1 MAKKLKQTAKTKPSK
16 KTLKNSWQELWN
28 RLWQGPIWRKAALI
42 LASIAVLFT
51 ACSYGLAQWY
61 IHKHANEPL
70 VIGTTFV
77 PDYADSFGLDQKET
91 LNAIFADLKIRH
103 IRLVSYWK
111 DIETSPG
118 VYDFSKL
125 DWQFDMANKY
135 GAKVS
140 LAMGMRQPRWPECH
154 EPSWINV
161 DSSHK
166 EQWQPQLNAYMKAVT
181 DHYKNNPA
189 LDSYQLENEFFMKVF
204 GECKDFDRGRLVS
217 EFNMLKKED
226 PSHPILIS
234 RSNNWV
240 GIPVGKPTPDR
251 FSISV
256 YKRVWDA
263 TITKRYF
270 EYPQPAWT
278 YATLAGAEEILNGRD
293 MVIHELQAEPWP
305 PGGQEV
311 QNTTVEEQFKS
322 MNPQRMKDR
331 IKFGEATGMRS
342 LDLWGAEWW
351 YWLKVK
357 DGDPSVWN
365 VVKDAVN
372 QASIDNQKLE
382 QKN

>member
-1 MAKKLKQTAKTKPSK
+1 
-16 KTLKNSWQELWN
+16 
-28 RLWQGPIWRKAALI
+28 
-42 LASIAVLFT
+42 
-51 ACSYGLAQWY
+51 
-61 IHKHANEPL
+61 L

-77 PDYADSFGLDQKET
+77 PDYADSFGLDQHET
-91 LNAIFADLKIRH
+91 LNAFFSDLKIRH

-118 VYDFSKL
+118 QYDFSKL
-125 DWQFDMANKY
+125 DWQFALANQY

-140 LAMGMRQPRWPECH
+140 LAVGMRQPRWPECH
-154 EPSWINV
+154 EPDFIHV
-161 DSSHK
+161 DPAHK
-166 EQWQPQLNAYMKAVT
+166 DQWQPQLNAYMKAVIN
-181 DHYKNNPA
+181 HYKNNPA

-204 GECKDFDRGRLVS
+204 GDCKDFSRDRLVS
-217 EFNMLKKED
+217 EFNLVKKED
-226 PSHPILIS
+226 PNHPVLIS

-240 GIPVGKPTPDR
+240 GIPVGAPTPDR

-263 TITKRYF
+263 TITHRYF

-278 YATLAGAEEILNGRD
+278 YATLAGAEEILSGRD

-305 PGGQEV
+305 PNGLDIKNV
-311 QNTTVEEQFKS
+311 SIDEQYKS
-322 MNPQRMKDR
+322 MNPQRMKNR

-357 DGDPSVWN
+357 DGNPDVWN

-372 QASIDNQKLE
+372 QARRVLS
-382 QKN
+382 

>member
-1 MAKKLKQTAKTKPSK
+1 MAKKLKQTAKTKDSRSP
-16 KTLKNSWQELWN
+16 LKNSWKRAAP
-28 RLWQGPIWRKAALI
+28 RLWRGSILKRIGLVIAAVAI
-42 LASIAVLFT
+42 VFT
-51 ACSYGLAQWY
+51 ACSYGIAQWY
-61 IHKHANEPL
+61 IHKHSNEPL

-77 PDYADSFGLDQKET
+77 PDYADSFGLDQHET
-91 LNAIFADLKIRH
+91 LNAFFSDLKIRH

-118 VYDFSKL
+118 QYDFSKL
-125 DWQFDMANKY
+125 DWQFALANQY

-140 LAMGMRQPRWPECH
+140 LAVGMRQPRWPECH
-154 EPSWINV
+154 EPDFIHV
-161 DSSHK
+161 DPAHK
-166 EQWQPQLNAYMKAVT
+166 DQWQPQLNAYMKAVIN
-181 DHYKNNPA
+181 HYKNNPA

-204 GECKDFDRGRLVS
+204 GDCKDFSRDRLVS
-217 EFNMLKKED
+217 EFNLVKKED
-226 PSHPILIS
+226 PNHPVLIS

-240 GIPVGKPTPDR
+240 GIPVGAPTPDR

-263 TITKRYF
+263 TITHRYF

-278 YATLAGAEEILNGRD
+278 YATLAGAEEILSGRD

-305 PGGQEV
+305 PNGLDIKNV
-311 QNTTVEEQFKS
+311 SIDEQYKS
-322 MNPQRMKDR
+322 MNPQRMKNR

-357 DGDPSVWN
+357 DGNPDVWN

-372 QASIDNQKLE
+372 QADQQNQKLE
-382 QKN
+382 Q

>member
-1 MAKKLKQTAKTKPSK
+1 MAKKMKQTAKTKSSK
-16 KTLKNSWQELWN
+16 KTLKNSWQPLFKK
-28 RLWQGPIWRKAALI
+28 LWQGSFWRKAAVI
-42 LASIAVLFT
+42 LASTAVVFT
-51 ACSYGLAQWY
+51 AGSYALAQWY

>member
-1 MAKKLKQTAKTKPSK
+1 MPTKKGGNKFKRQKYTGAFTG
-16 KTLKNSWQELWN
+16 LW
-28 RLWQGPIWRKAALI
+28 RRSLWQKIMLI
-42 LASIAVLFT
+42 LAAVALLVLS
-51 ACSYGLAQWY
+51 CSYGVAQWY
-61 IHKHANEPL
+61 IHKHDNEPL

-77 PDYADSFGLDQKET
+77 PDYADSFGLDQHET
-91 LNAIFADLKIRH
+91 LNAIFSDLKVRH

-135 GAKVS
+135 GAKIS

-161 DSSHK
+161 DPNHK
-166 EQWQPQLNAYMKAVT
+166 EQWQPQLNAYMKAVI

-204 GECKDFDRGRLVS
+204 GNCKDFNRYRLIA
-217 EFNMLKKED
+217 EFNMIKKQD
-226 PSHPILIS
+226 PNHPVLIS

-240 GIPVGKPTPDR
+240 GIPIGAPTPDK

-256 YKRVWDA
+256 YKRVWDS
-263 TITKRYF
+263 TITHRYF

-278 YATLAGAEEILNGRD
+278 YATLAGAEEIVSGRD

-305 PGGQEV
+305 PKGQEIYNIPV
-311 QNTTVEEQFKS
+311 GEQFKS
-322 MNPQRMKDR
+322 MNPERLRDR
-331 IKFGEATGMRS
+331 IEFGEATGMRS

-357 DGDPSVWN
+357 SGDPSVWN

-372 QASIDNQKLE
+372 QTTIENQKLD
-382 QKN
+382 QTN

>member
-1 MAKKLKQTAKTKPSK
+1 MPAKKGGNKNNKMSVKGFLKHI
-16 KTLKNSWQELWN
+16 WQRSIWN
-28 RLWQGPIWRKAALI
+28 KI
-42 LASIAVLFT
+42 LLVLGAILLFT
-51 ACSYGLAQWY
+51 VSCSYGVAQWY
-61 IHKHANEPL
+61 IHKHSNEPL

-77 PDYADSFGLDQKET
+77 PDYADSFGLDQHET
-91 LNAIFADLKIRH
+91 LNAIFSDLKVRH

-154 EPSWINV
+154 EPSWIHV
-161 DSSHK
+161 DTNHK
-166 EQWQPQLNAYMKAVT
+166 DQWQPQLNAYMKAVL

-189 LDSYQLENEFFMKVF
+189 LESYQLENEFFMDIF
-204 GECKDFDRGRLVS
+204 GECKDFDRGRLVA
-217 EFNMLKKED
+217 EFNMIKHED
-226 PSHPILIS
+226 PKHPVLIS

-240 GIPVGKPTPDR
+240 GIPLGAPTPDR
-251 FSISV
+251 FSVSV

-263 TITKRYF
+263 TLTKRYF

-278 YATLAGAEEILNGRD
+278 YATLAGAEEIVSGRD

-305 PGGQEV
+305 PRGQEIKD
-311 QNTTVEEQFKS
+311 TTIDEQFKS
-322 MNPQRMKDR
+322 MNPERLRDR
-331 IKFGEATGMRS
+331 IEFGKATGMRS

-365 VVKDAVN
+365 VVKDAIN
-372 QASIDNQKLE
+372 QTAAENQKLE